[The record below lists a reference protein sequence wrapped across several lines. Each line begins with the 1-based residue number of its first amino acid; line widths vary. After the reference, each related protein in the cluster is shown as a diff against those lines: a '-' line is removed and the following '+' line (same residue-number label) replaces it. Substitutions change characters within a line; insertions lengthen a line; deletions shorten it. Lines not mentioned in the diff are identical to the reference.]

1 MCQYQRAKCNKIG
14 KGLNDD
20 EGQAILLD
28 KHNEL
33 RRRIVIPAYLTLF
46 DMGGG
51 SHNVSVS
58 EQRAKCNK
66 IGKRLNDYERQAIL
80 LDKHIELSR
89 RIPT

>member
-1 MCQYQRAKCNKIG
+1 MSPRKPGSGTENCRLGSDHTMCQYQRAKCNKIG

-33 RRRIVIPAYLTLF
+33 RGRIVIPAYLTLF

-51 SHNVSVS
+51 LTQCVSI
-58 EQRAKCNK
+58 RA
-66 IGKRLNDYERQAIL
+66 E
-80 LDKHIELSR
+80 S
-89 RIPT
+89 